1 MHKDKALIIFAKA
14 PVAGKVKTR
23 LIPDYTPEQANRIHQ
38 QLLEF
43 TVSGLARLPG
53 VDVELQCTPDQK
65 HNFFQYLKA
74 QYKIALAVQPG
85 GDLGQK
91 MSAALFN
98 KLLEYKKVVLIGA
111 DIPAIDMDYIDQAF
125 EMLDHNPTV
134 LGPAEDGGYVL
145 VGLSKPQPNMF
156 LDIEWG
162 SSKVLQQTIDQL
174 EPEIPILLD
183 TLWDVDRAEDVER
196 FKKLRNKKYSGFS

>member
-1 MHKDKALIIFAKA
+1 LDKDQALIIFAKA
-14 PVAGKVKTR
+14 PQAGKVKTR
-23 LIPDYTPEQANRIHQ
+23 LIPDYTGEQACRVYQ

-43 TVSGLARLPG
+43 TVSALARLPD
-53 VDVELQCTPDQK
+53 VDVELQCTPDKK
-65 HNFFQYLKA
+65 HSFFQYLKA

-91 MSAALFN
+91 MSSALFN
-98 KLLEYKKVVLIGA
+98 KLLEYKKVVLIGS
-111 DIPAIDMDYIDQAF
+111 DIPAIDKDYIKHAF
-125 EMLDHNPTV
+125 AMLDRHPVV

-145 VGLSKPQPNMF
+145 VGLNKPQPNMF
-156 LDIEWG
+156 VDIAWG
-162 SSKVLQQTIDQL
+162 SSKVLQQTIDQM

-196 FKKLRNKKYSGFS
+196 FKKLRNQRYSGFS